1 MENDKAKAFFILN
14 EDDVIDRKVGDA
26 IERLFTGHH
35 PNAMRNQETLGRELV
50 SNWQVSNT
58 IASRLMPNFQQMV
71 MDEICTNLR
80 MDTYIDKYQQLL
92 HIRLSYKGNGVTQQ
106 SINLRGY

>member
-14 EDDVIDRKVGDA
+14 DDDVIERKIGDA

-50 SNWQVSNT
+50 SNWMVSNT
-58 IASRLMPNFQQMV
+58 IHDRLMPQMQQMV
-71 MDEICTNLR
+71 MHEICTNLR
-80 MDTYIDKYQQLL
+80 MDTYLDPHYNNL
-92 HIRLSYKGNGVTQQ
+92 HIRLSYKGNDVTQQ
-106 SINLRGY
+106 IIRLRGF